1 MRGLHHHPRRSTPP
15 TTPIPG
21 IAGIAGIPSTDDSG
35 DFDTSIVGSINR
47 MFEND
52 FWGTPMADE
61 DSHRSYRPLT
71 VLSFAIN
78 YRANVFLGLPG
89 LHPFGFHAVNLLIHI
104 AVVCTLHATLLR
116 LLGEGEEEKEEGVFE
131 HHVHSV
137 VGVLQ

>member
-1 MRGLHHHPRRSTPP
+1 
-15 TTPIPG
+15 
-21 IAGIAGIPSTDDSG
+21 
-35 DFDTSIVGSINR
+35 
-47 MFEND
+47 
-52 FWGTPMADE
+52 MADE

-131 HHVHSV
+131 HHVCV
-137 VGVLQ
+137 VACVLSRVLSWVL